1 MDNNL
6 TLSSASL
13 SYGQTYTSASFRM
26 LDKGLDQM
34 AETGAAIVDMMNDM
48 QVAPVSRAQATGQG
62 LHVNLAV

>member
-1 MDNNL
+1 MYNNL
-6 TLSSASL
+6 TLSAAPV

-34 AETGAAIVDMMNDM
+34 EQTGDAIVNMMNDM
-48 QVAPVSRAQATGQG
+48 ALAPVSRAEATGQG